1 LSSCA
6 VRSAFFVVGLTPRPS
21 LVPAAACFVRFFSF
35 PPRHRFAAR
44 ASSPPPGRSRAP
56 VAPSVAA
63 DRSLL
68 VLLHRAAA
76 AAAAREA
83 VHDERRNDRD
93 FSERTVVDQ
102 LDEAKGSVLF
112 FETIARRV
120 FLQSQY

>member
-1 LSSCA
+1 RALFL
-6 VRSAFFVVGLTPRPS
+6 VPSAPS
-21 LVPAAACFVRFFSF
+21 LRGARVVASAGSL
-35 PPRHRFAAR
+35 AR
-44 ASSPPPGRSRAP
+44 AS